1 MLDIRS
7 QISFLTVVESCK
19 NYFIKNGH
27 TSSEIQNRI
36 DHCIDAY
43 TIIYMIRSCIR
54 INSLSSFISTYLF
67 WKNIYNKN
75 ILCSKMLNYSFKRAG
90 GHWLL
95 PFLIKKKM
103 YFIAILTA
111 YYICNKRY
119 L

>member
-1 MLDIRS
+1 
-7 QISFLTVVESCK
+7 
-19 NYFIKNGH
+19 
-27 TSSEIQNRI
+27 
-36 DHCIDAY
+36 
-43 TIIYMIRSCIR
+43 MIRSCMR

-75 ILCSKMLNYSFKRAG
+75 ILSSKMLNYSYKRAG

-103 YFIAILTA
+103 FFIAILTA